1 MLFIIIFALAGCA
14 QGKPQAS
21 NTASPSPAASQSAVN
36 SAETAAPV
44 LPDCAPEE
52 FNSVG
57 AEAAYLLSGG
67 RFAEQGG
74 FMYYFAG
81 GETPGLYKQGEEES
95 LIIQDERLK
104 EASYLNIIGTRLYFI
119 SDGKACCVYTDSTG
133 FEELF
138 EARAL
143 LALEDAVY
151 YIDGEGLKKYD
162 ASAGSVLIMEGDFS
176 QLFMQFG
183 QLFITQSNAVYGYDL
198 LTCSDE
204 ANEAETVLEGCAFL
218 LSDGQTLY
226 AETSSGIYTVNQ
238 ELTPAANEKLSFDLV
253 PAAAA
258 AYDGRIYYC
267 DRREKDSI
275 YSVGMDGDRTL
286 FFNRPAE
293 FIWAYS
299 GRLIYQSNGVLMS
312 VALDGMDNRLLSEGL
327 NGLMAES
334 KLPGAPSI
342 EGIGN
347 QALEAGQEIEISLL
361 LDGQAPEEK
370 GLSVQQAFEGLRI
383 VNTDNLIARLVYNDG
398 KLYIETLSEGT
409 TVMRLETAEQSVEYL
424 IRVIEA

>member
-57 AEAAYLLSGG
+57 ARRRICFLGGGLQNRAASCIILPEAKRRAYI
-67 RFAEQGG
+67 A
-74 FMYYFAG
+74 
-81 GETPGLYKQGEEES
+81 GEEES

-138 EARAL
+138 EARAI

-204 ANEAETVLEGCAFL
+204 ANEVETVLEGCAFL

-275 YSVGMDGDRTL
+275 YLVGMDGDRTL
-286 FFNRPAE
+286 FFSTGRLNL
-293 FIWAYS
+293 IWAYS

-334 KLPGAPSI
+334 KL
-342 EGIGN
+342 
-347 QALEAGQEIEISLL
+347 QARHL
-361 LDGQAPEEK
+361 
-370 GLSVQQAFEGLRI
+370 
-383 VNTDNLIARLVYNDG
+383 
-398 KLYIETLSEGT
+398 
-409 TVMRLETAEQSVEYL
+409 
-424 IRVIEA
+424 